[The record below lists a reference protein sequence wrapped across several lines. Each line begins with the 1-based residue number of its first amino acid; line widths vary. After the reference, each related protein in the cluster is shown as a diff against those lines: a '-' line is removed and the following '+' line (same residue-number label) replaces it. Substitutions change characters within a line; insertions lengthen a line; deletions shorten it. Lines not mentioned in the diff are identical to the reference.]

1 MGMNTVGKRQ
11 AIDHDV
17 YLSCSEVVPDQA
29 GHRSRNTSVCR
40 RIFRMVGRD
49 AQRCPVRICDQI
61 WIPPADTNGGYGTP
75 EVVGKLGIPAADCGI
90 RRADGVPQSAKT
102 QAPRHTAQVNA
113 TGAWGTARWRTMR
126 CPGPAVD
133 SRRIQNPNP
142 ESSPPHR
149 AMLGSGGGGG
159 MFGPVVE
166 GLGLW
171 SSMSPPPGFTTLQVP
186 VPTVSKVAPPLAKQ
200 RVATRYKTLPELLP
214 SGF

>member
-1 MGMNTVGKRQ
+1 MKKREEGIGKG
-11 AIDHDV
+11 D
-17 YLSCSEVVPDQA
+17 
-29 GHRSRNTSVCR
+29 N
-40 RIFRMVGRD
+40 
-49 AQRCPVRICDQI
+49 
-61 WIPPADTNGGYGTP
+61 
-75 EVVGKLGIPAADCGI
+75 
-90 RRADGVPQSAKT
+90 RADGVPQSAKT

-113 TGAWGTARWRTMR
+113 TGAWGTARCRTMR

-186 VPTVSKVAPPLAKQ
+186 VPTVSKVAPPLANSAWQ
-200 RVATRYKTLPELLP
+200 QGIRRYPNCYRQ
-214 SGF
+214 GFDRSV